1 MVNRTVLPHTYEN
14 QFILRAYGKETADNM
29 INQEKPP
36 SLGWWKWITNQLP
49 TSHTVGYV
57 VGTQLGVTYGAQW
70 SNSVIDLVVSKFF
83 QEKVEEKGSWWSWQG
98 IKNVFWGGTEKTVAE
113 TLKLTLT
120 PQALPYI
127 TIATGIAG
135 SIALP
140 ALISLVSF
148 AYQKAMFDPRALRQL
163 SKLSLDQLFTI
174 DPETGRLRDAFGRLL
189 SPDDVKDILTGTAE
203 YDLVCKLIDL
213 CHQIDQKDAED
224 DILEEDTKKLLKT
237 LVKSY
242 TIKREDGKV
251 MFPDGQLRTDEEK
264 AIVRAGIADLARIN
278 PRHQKE
284 NIQKLIK
291 VLAQHSIA
299 PLETLSFD
307 DKQPQNKLPVK
318 RMPSIFEGEQAWKN
332 AIVRTSDGKYVI
344 VQDVGGKKKGTIIAQ
359 ADMNSIFDELKSIQ
373 KGRREALHILVS
385 QPKQHKN
392 LVGQLNQLSHEE
404 IKDFLGVYV
413 IKRQS
418 DNKFFFANG
427 EVLSEKKAQKF
438 QQALALLPTKREPT
452 LRAAKLKILVEQV
465 AGHLAQDKLWQ
476 RYHFIKCQD
485 GTCLNQKGE
494 SLTEQAVKQQIEQL
508 ERQACLEIQQ
518 EGFLVF

>member
-1 MVNRTVLPHTYEN
+1 MIHRTILPHTYEN
-14 QFILRAYGKETADNM
+14 QRILRTYGKETANKMDK
-29 INQEKPP
+29 QETPP
-36 SLGWWKWITNQLP
+36 SLGWWKWIFNQLP

-127 TIATGIAG
+127 TIATGVVG

-163 SKLSLDQLFTI
+163 SQLSLDQLFTI

-189 SPDDVKDILTGTAE
+189 SSDDMKDILTGAAK
-203 YDLVCKLIDL
+203 YDLICKLIDL
-213 CHQIDQKDAED
+213 CHQVDQKDAED
-224 DILEEDTKKLLKT
+224 DVLEEDTKKLLKT

-251 MFPDGQLRTDEEK
+251 MFPDGQLRTPEEK
-264 AIVRAGIADLARIN
+264 AIIRAGIADLARIN
-278 PRHQKE
+278 PGHKKK
-284 NIQKLIK
+284 NIRKLIK
-291 VLAQHSIA
+291 VLAKHSIA
-299 PLETLSFD
+299 PVETLSFA
-307 DKQPQNKLPVK
+307 DKQLQNQLLAK

-344 VQDVGGKKKGTIIAQ
+344 SQDVGEKKKGAIIVQ

-373 KGRREALHILVS
+373 KSRREALHTLIS

-404 IKDFLGVYV
+404 IKDFFGAYV
-413 IKRQS
+413 VKRQS
-418 DNKFFFANG
+418 DGQFFFANG
-427 EVLSEKKAQKF
+427 KVLSEKKAQKF

-452 LRAAKLKILVEQV
+452 LRAAKLKSLVEQV
-465 AGHLAQDKLWQ
+465 TGQLAQDKLWQ

-485 GTCLNQKGE
+485 GTCFNQKGE

-508 ERQACLEIQQ
+508 EQQACREIEQ
-518 EGFLVF
+518 EGFINL